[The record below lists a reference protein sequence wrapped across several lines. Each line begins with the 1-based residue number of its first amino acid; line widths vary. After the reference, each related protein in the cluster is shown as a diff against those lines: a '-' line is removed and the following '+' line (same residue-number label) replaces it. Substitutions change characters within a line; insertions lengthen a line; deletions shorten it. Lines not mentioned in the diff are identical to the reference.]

1 MIEVKGWNFM
11 IREIKIDVKRID
23 NLLRPD
29 KKNFLKL
36 VLDED
41 EDEVT
46 FVLET
51 GNEDG
56 SYSRPLFNLSVAD
69 LRRSI
74 PMLRYITGFQR
85 E

>member
-1 MIEVKGWNFM
+1 MEGWNFM

-23 NLLRPD
+23 NLLRPN

-51 GNEDG
+51 GNEDV